1 VLYCNLLENVNLIK
15 IKILIIKGNDIIKNY
30 IVKEMLNELNNAQF
44 DSLMGD
50 VEILTHKIHA
60 YLVFASV
67 KYTNRDLDN
76 INDLIDTVESYKD
89 KLIKYVE
96 KLNDLEASAVQ
107 HYNGE
112 LITNCEYLKQ
122 ELLERIVY
130 LEYKYLQ

>member
-1 VLYCNLLENVNLIK
+1 M
-15 IKILIIKGNDIIKNY
+15 KNY

-60 YLVFASV
+60 YLVFADV

-96 KLNDLEASAVQ
+96 KLNDLQSSAIQ

-122 ELLERIVY
+122 QLIERIVY